1 MTYRS
6 STLLKYNDRARRD
19 VDNALVARERSWYWL
34 SNEAERAGVASA
46 STVLQWRSR
55 VTESISCGLYLS
67 LLHLVEP
74 RTESTRLSPRSR
86 RANP

>member
-6 STLLKYNDRARRD
+6 TTLLKYNDRARRD
-19 VDNALVARERSWYWL
+19 VDNALMARELSWYWL

-55 VTESISCGLYLS
+55 VPESISCGLYLS

-74 RTESTRLSPRSR
+74 TTQSTRLGRRSR
-86 RANP
+86 RGIP

>member
-6 STLLKYNDRARRD
+6 TTLLRYNDRARRD
-19 VDNALVARERSWYWL
+19 VDNALVTREKSWYWL

-67 LLHLVEP
+67 LLNLVEP
-74 RTESTRLSPRSR
+74 TTQSTRLGRRSR
-86 RANP
+86 RANS

>member
-6 STLLKYNDRARRD
+6 TTLLKYNDRARRD
-19 VDNALVARERSWYWL
+19 VDNALVTRSRSWYWL

-74 RTESTRLSPRSR
+74 TTDSTRVSR
-86 RANP
+86 RPRRGTP